1 MPWSSQVRP
10 YGFPVIALVLALVA
24 VASGAPAV
32 AQAETWSVADSDTI
46 EANGYAP
53 ALSPDG
59 RWVAGLKDLDS
70 RQICVWKVDT
80 GEERCNE
87 ESARVADASIAWSPD
102 SRQVAYSQNGHEL
115 DSDVFVL
122 DVENMALTN
131 LTEDDVDDLKAAATA
146 SQFVIYDRFPVWSAD
161 GEEILFLRILN
172 PRDDN
177 GQRTI
182 AVGRVVVETGQV
194 LRGPELVTDE
204 PLEFVA
210 EALGIVTPP
219 VWLPDGTVVFAIRGG
234 QDITGVYAGD
244 PAGSRLER
252 IASDP
257 EIPAARTPLL
267 TGATADGDSLTFYWL
282 WEDIALDDGFHTY
295 GWIDRDSGELAP
307 FAIDPPPGTIV
318 AAPPRFSPD
327 GTAVV
332 YGVTEDEQTHQD
344 STIIVQDLETGETT
358 EIADGVSLQFWEG
371 LTGIDW
377 TEENQLVVP
386 LDNGDFEVITLERG

>member
-1 MPWSSQVRP
+1 MTVSHLPARWRAI
-10 YGFPVIALVLALVA
+10 GALVMALIA
-24 VASGAPAV
+24 VPQGAPIS
-32 AQAETWSVADSDTI
+32 AQEETWRVADSVTI
-46 EANGYAP
+46 EADGYAP

-59 RWVAGLKDLDS
+59 RWVAGLKDLDT
-70 RQICVWKVDT
+70 RQLCVWKVDT
-80 GEERCNE
+80 GDERCSE

-115 DSDVFVL
+115 DSDVFIL

-182 AVGRVVVETGQV
+182 AVGRVVVDTGQV

-219 VWLPDGTVVFAIRGG
+219 LWLPDGTAVFAIRGG

-244 PAGSRLER
+244 PAGTRLER
-252 IASDP
+252 IASEP
-257 EIPAARTPLL
+257 EMPAAKTPLL
-267 TGATADGDSLTFYWL
+267 TGTTADGDRLTFYWL
-282 WEDIALDDGFHTY
+282 WEDIAIGDEFHTY
-295 GWIDRDSGELAP
+295 GWIDRESGELTP
-307 FAIDPPPGTIV
+307 FAIDPPAGAIV

-327 GTAVV
+327 GSAIV

-344 STIIVQDLETGETT
+344 STIIVQDLESGETV

-386 LDNGDFEVITLERG
+386 LDNGDFEVITLERE